1 MFYEQW
7 EDSPPLSFFL
17 CGSFAVLQELEKS
30 VDCAALKAQ
39 NTALAR
45 RLRRGQD
52 RYRTQ
57 PITSEEVVIA
67 AT

>member
-1 MFYEQW
+1 M
-7 EDSPPLSFFL
+7 SSGKIFL
-17 CGSFAVLQELEKS
+17 PFSCGTFAVLQELEKS
-30 VDCAALKAQ
+30 VESAALKAQ
-39 NTALAR
+39 NQNAALAR

>member
-1 MFYEQW
+1 M
-7 EDSPPLSFFL
+7 D
-17 CGSFAVLQELEKS
+17 
-30 VDCAALKAQ
+30 DAALKAQ
-39 NTALAR
+39 NQNAALTR

>member
-1 MFYEQW
+1 MEKYFVW
-7 EDSPPLSFFL
+7 FS
-17 CGSFAVLQELEKS
+17 CGSFVVLQELEKT
-30 VDCAALKAQ
+30 VDSAALKAQ
-39 NTALAR
+39 NQNAALMR